1 MSAVSSAFD
10 HLSER
15 TRLAPESGIVEVLN
29 HGWGKEG
36 LIPLWAGEGDRPTPE
51 FIRQAGADA
60 LMAGETFY
68 TQQRG
73 ITDLRQGIADYYRRQ
88 FGVVRP
94 IDDFTVTGSGMRAI
108 KLAIE
113 AVSAPGDEILYL
125 SPSWPNLPAAFAIS
139 GGKPVPF
146 VMDVV
151 DGRWSVHMERF
162 EAAVT
167 PRTRALFINTPSNPT
182 GWVATI
188 DDLRAILAIARKH
201 NLWII
206 ADEIYSRF
214 FYSGTRA
221 PSFLDIAGDDDLIL
235 YVNSF
240 SKNWAMTGWRVGW
253 IVAPPAIGQALEN
266 LVQYSTSGVAQFM
279 QKGAVKAISEGD
291 DFVDEQVALAQ
302 KARDVFCDILQ
313 ATNRVVI
320 ARPEGAFYA
329 FFRIDGLSDTRAA
342 AIDIVDRANVGLA
355 PGTAFGPGGEAF
367 MRACFLRRIDQV
379 EDAANRLAGYISS
392 L

>member
-88 FGVVRP
+88 FGVDRP
-94 IDDFTVTGSGMRAI
+94 LDDITVTGSGMQAI

-113 AVSAPGDEILYL
+113 AVSAPGDEVLYL

-139 GGKPVPF
+139 GGKPVPV
-146 VMDVV
+146 VMDVE
-151 DGRWSVHMERF
+151 DGRWSVDMERF

-188 DDLRAILAIARKH
+188 EDLRAILAIARKH

-214 FYSGTRA
+214 FYAGTRA
-221 PSFLDIAGDDDLIL
+221 PSFLDVAEDGDLIL

-253 IVAPPAIGQALEN
+253 IVAPQAIGQALEN

-279 QKGAVKAISEGD
+279 QKGALKAISEGD
-291 DFVDEQVALAQ
+291 AFVDEQVALAH
-302 KARDVFCDILQ
+302 KARDLFCDILQ

-320 ARPEGAFYA
+320 ERPEGAFYA
-329 FFRIDGLSDTRAA
+329 FFRIDVLSDTRAA
-342 AIDIVDRANVGLA
+342 AVDIVNQANVGLA
-355 PGTAFGPGGEAF
+355 PGAAFGPGGDAF

-379 EDAANRLAGYISS
+379 EDAANRLAGYIAS